1 MQTKTP
7 AILAFSVNRTM
18 FLSLLFIFFTVSACQ
33 TTNSRS
39 RVGDFDISTSPQSG
53 DELSKRKADHLHSSL
68 IRYFPEVK
76 NPLLKNYINK
86 VSTKITQALPPIQN
100 CCRYYLIRMNTVN
113 AFSLP
118 NGNIYITVELLS
130 LLNSEAQLAA
140 VLSHEIAHVAAKHS
154 VKDINNKF
162 LTYKVYKALHRRG
175 RSERLNDISATLGQ
189 AYVKG
194 YKREIES
201 EADTLGLKYMAIAGY
216 HPNAMVE
223 VFRNIKFYFNKNPR
237 HQKYSKIVYTR
248 DRGIFASY
256 PSFNARITQT
266 QQLIKT
272 RIKPKVRHYP
282 TGLIIGRASF
292 APIKISAIQ
301 MKKKTSAKKSKLQ
314 IPPKK

>member
-1 MQTKTP
+1 MRPKTST
-7 AILAFSVNRTM
+7 ILAFSVNRTM
-18 FLSLLFIFFTVSACQ
+18 FFSLLFIFLAVTACQ
-33 TTNSRS
+33 TNNPRA
-39 RVGDFDISTSPQSG
+39 RVNKFDISSSPQSG
-53 DELSKRKADHLHSSL
+53 DELSKRTADRLHSSL
-68 IRYFPEVK
+68 LRYFPEISD
-76 NPLLKNYINK
+76 PLIKNYINK
-86 VSTKITQALPPIQN
+86 VSGKITQALPPIQN

-175 RSERLNDISATLGQ
+175 RSARLNDISATLGQ

-194 YKREIES
+194 YKREIER

-216 HPNAMVE
+216 HPNAMAE
-223 VFRNIKFYFNKNPR
+223 VFRNIKSYFNKNPR

-256 PSFNARITQT
+256 PSFDARISQT
-266 QQLIKT
+266 QQLINTK
-272 RIKPKVRHYP
+272 IKPKLRHYP
-282 TGLIIGRASF
+282 TGLIEGRDSF
-292 APIKISAIQ
+292 APIKKAAIRIR
-301 MKKKTSAKKSKLQ
+301 KKTRTQRSKL
-314 IPPKK
+314 PLLP